1 MYGFKKFL
9 VALIPQVVLAI
20 SLFICSFVT
29 YGPSAGFEVYALI
42 FPALTMGAVIF
53 VSYLNDEDIHT
64 FWIVLCWIGFALF
77 GLFTLL
83 VLAKGFVRNEEFYE
97 VPLIYHLSV
106 GSLFASSL
114 TIIYLFVVLRLR
126 VWEEYSLVSKLI
138 APTAIVIVG
147 TIAGG
152 YIRLGGLGLVTVLS
166 YIFEFAPLVA
176 IIVMLIL
183 FARFDV
189 HVGSYAPTNYSSS
202 NSSSSSSR
210 SRAPTYAEI
219 YNSLIDT
226 TASYSSGG
234 CTVYLR
240 ITNVHVSNG
249 SVTYDYEKKVSRNG
263 SGDPDQ
269 VGLVAERDLAGK
281 VRIKLTRLGLL

>member
-9 VALIPQVVLAI
+9 VALIPQVVLGLAF
-20 SLFICSFVT
+20 LICSLISFGGFSSNLDT
-29 YGPSAGFEVYALI
+29 CNLAFAGLC
-42 FPALTMGAVIF
+42 MGAVIL
-53 VSYLNDEDIHT
+53 VSYLNDEEIHT
-64 FWIVLCWIGFALF
+64 VWKVFCWIGF
-77 GLFTLL
+77 GLFALIAIAPIALDYARREGLHANYPLEGHLAVGFLL
-83 VLAKGFVRNEEFYE
+83 GSALM
-97 VPLIYHLSV
+97 LIYLYV
-106 GSLFASSL
+106 
-114 TIIYLFVVLRLR
+114 ILRIR
-126 VWEEYSLVSKLI
+126 IWEEESWISKLI
-138 APTAIVIVG
+138 VPAAILIVG

-152 YIRLGGLGLVTVLS
+152 FIRLGGLTAVVIMSRFCLFGPIVVIIVLS
-166 YIFEFAPLVA
+166 
-176 IIVMLIL
+176 IL
-183 FARFDV
+183 FAKFDV
-189 HVGSYAPTNYSSS
+189 YVGSDDPVDH
-202 NSSSSSSR
+202 SSSSSR
-210 SRAPTYAEI
+210 SGRTPSYAEI
-219 YNSLIDT
+219 YNALIDT